1 MAVAWSS
8 SGGVAILYELL
19 VLCVTSC
26 LAVIGHMAMCGL
38 SIAKYSAPSGV
49 ERSEGSLQMSV
60 NALFVL
66 LSCHNSPES
75 VFQNLAHS
83 TKSWTRASKEIS
95 SLLALWLPQ

>member
-1 MAVAWSS
+1 M
-8 SGGVAILYELL
+8 
-19 VLCVTSC
+19 TSR
-26 LAVIGHMAMCGL
+26 LAVVGRMTMCGL
-38 SIAKYSAPSGV
+38 SVAKYSAPSGV